1 MFRDESS
8 HVIRKA
14 TSKSRKSSAQSAGR
28 VTSSLSHSG
37 PTKLTWSPTQSNR
50 GSSPTESDKTFSTSV
65 GTSSAF
71 SPPGSRSPPGCLTLD
86 FGCPSTP
93 QRETKAKVPP
103 EYKLAP
109 STTDLPAPTACLFAP
124 NAEDRGLHLFV
135 ARYVTVVSNKRPKVK
150 PNAIST
156 CLLTST
162 CGRTK
167 HAVISNMT
175 CKPSMLI

>member
-28 VTSSLSHSG
+28 VTPSPSNTA
-37 PTKLTWSPTQSNR
+37 PTKLTWSATQSNR
-50 GSSPTESDKTFSTSV
+50 GSSPTESDKTYSTCV
-65 GTSSAF
+65 GSITAF

-93 QRETKAKVPP
+93 QRPSKAKVPP
-103 EYKLAP
+103 EHQLTPPA
-109 STTDLPAPTACLFAP
+109 TDLPAPTACLFAP

-135 ARYVTVVSNKRPKVK
+135 ARYVTVVSN
-150 PNAIST
+150 NA
-156 CLLTST
+156 
-162 CGRTK
+162 
-167 HAVISNMT
+167 
-175 CKPSMLI
+175 